1 MAIVSRYSS
10 MNGLPFCNRSS
21 LACINTTTTLRIGA
35 HIHEATCV
43 DRVVLHMLLY
53 GSAVAK
59 TGESVG
65 EVKEREEKGR
75 RVTYQGECTV
85 VDQLIGP
92 GRRPCVLRGQ
102 PRLDECRAIIAP

>member
-1 MAIVSRYSS
+1 V
-10 MNGLPFCNRSS
+10 
-21 LACINTTTTLRIGA
+21 
-35 HIHEATCV
+35 TCA
-43 DRVVLHMLLY
+43 DRVVLYSPLY